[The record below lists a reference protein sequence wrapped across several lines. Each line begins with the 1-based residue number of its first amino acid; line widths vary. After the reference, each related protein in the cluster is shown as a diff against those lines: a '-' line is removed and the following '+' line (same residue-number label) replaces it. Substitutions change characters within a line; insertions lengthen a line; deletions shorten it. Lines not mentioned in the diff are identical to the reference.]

1 MNILFLDMDG
11 VVNSA
16 ETFKRINED
25 ETFFKQCLE
34 GRQIPWIINPELRER
49 INEILRECSDCKVV
63 WTSTWRM
70 GLRSSKVLIE
80 GHFNTCGF
88 EKDVFVGFTPITH
101 SSHRFMEILEWLN
114 LFGEKLNVEKC
125 VIIDDDSD
133 ADIPKNAGTASKKI
147 ADKFNIKF
155 FQTQNEF
162 GITEEIK
169 NNIKMFLN
177 GN

>member
-1 MNILFLDMDG
+1 
-11 VVNSA
+11 
-16 ETFKRINED
+16 
-25 ETFFKQCLE
+25 
-34 GRQIPWIINPELRER
+34 
-49 INEILRECSDCKVV
+49 
-63 WTSTWRM
+63 
-70 GLRSSKVLIE
+70 
-80 GHFNTCGF
+80 
-88 EKDVFVGFTPITH
+88 
-101 SSHRFMEILEWLN
+101 MEILEWLN

-133 ADIPKNAGTASKKI
+133 ADIPKNAGIASKKI